1 MKTVYILIAALLGCV
16 GCHQKS
22 PTFKNH
28 LHINFQEGDLPSL
41 HPHDL
46 VIYLRGLS
54 LAKTLFEPLTRINR
68 EGKAELSGAESVS
81 VSDDLLHY
89 TFTLRENTWSN
100 GTPVTAHHYAS
111 AWRAALDPKSTCS
124 RADLL
129 YVLANGEKAKKGE
142 VSLDAVGVR
151 VKDSRTLEVDLEF
164 PTPYFLELMAQC
176 IAAPLLDPQD
186 HGLTVFNG
194 PFMIEDWKK
203 GNCLRLKP
211 NPYYWDKAHVPL
223 QQIDISF
230 IEDMNTVYALY
241 DKKELDWIG
250 APLCPLSTELVHHL
264 EESQMLRSHPIGR
277 SFWILLNTE
286 NPALC
291 SPHIRK
297 ALSQAVNR
305 KAITDHILLGGQ
317 PSVKP
322 LSSQLLPVLQAVA
335 LREDIQLAQE
345 NFQKGLAE
353 VGLTRE
359 TFPPL
364 EISYSQQSARRQV
377 AEYLQECWHKN
388 LGIDV
393 RLHAVEWNVLRSNL
407 EKGLYTISMA
417 YEAAYYKDP
426 LELMERYATLNPSNF
441 SQWQCSP
448 FADMIAKA
456 KYEPNHSKRAQI
468 LNEAELILMDQTPF
482 IPICSDRLLFAHPS
496 ELSGYVID
504 SIGAIDF
511 SYASMA
517 SVKP

>member
-1 MKTVYILIAALLGCV
+1 MKAINILFVVLIVCA
-16 GCHQKS
+16 GCHQKAPS
-22 PTFKNH
+22 VKNH

-54 LAKTLFEPLTRINR
+54 LAKTLFEPLTRINS
-68 EGKAELSGAESVS
+68 EGKVELSGAQAVS

-89 TFTLRENTWSN
+89 TFTLRENTWSD
-100 GTPVTAHHYAS
+100 GTPVTAHHYAT

-142 VSLDAVGVR
+142 VSLDSVGVH
-151 VKDSRTLEVDLEF
+151 VMDHRTLEVDLEF
-164 PTPYFLELMAQC
+164 PTPYFLELMAQS

-194 PFMIEDWKK
+194 PFMVDGWKK
-203 GNCLRLKP
+203 GNYLRLKP
-211 NPYYWDKAHVPL
+211 NPHYWNKAQVPL

-230 IEDMNTVYALY
+230 IEDMNTVCALY

-250 APLCPLSTELVHHL
+250 APLCPLSTELAQHL
-264 EESQMLRSHPIGR
+264 DETHELSSHPIGR
-277 SFWILLNTE
+277 SFWVFLNTE
-286 NPALC
+286 NPALS
-291 SPHIRK
+291 SPHIRR
-297 ALSQAVNR
+297 ALSQAINR

-322 LSSQLLPVLQAVA
+322 LSSQLLPILHAVA
-335 LREDIQLAQE
+335 LREDLQLAQE
-345 NFQKGLAE
+345 NFRAGLVE
-353 VGLTRE
+353 LGLTPE
-359 TFPPL
+359 TFPSL
-364 EISYSQQSARRQV
+364 DISYSQQSARKQV

-393 RLHAVEWNVLRSNL
+393 RLHAVEWNVLRNNL
-407 EKGLYTISMA
+407 EKGLYTVSMA

-426 LELMERYATLNPSNF
+426 LELLERYTTLNPSNF
-441 SQWQCSP
+441 SQWLHTP

-468 LNEAELILMDQTPF
+468 LSESELILMDQIPF
-482 IPICSDRLLFAHPS
+482 IPICSDRLLFAHPPA
-496 ELSGYVID
+496 LSGYVID

-511 SYASMA
+511 SYATMA
-517 SVKP
+517 SKKS